1 MNDKRKSNPSSTLT
15 LKSWAISRTSLWN
28 GSFLI
33 SSSVL
38 FWYLRISLQ
47 RTSRPLIKQGNKRP
61 TNKKNRKYVSYRRAT
76 VPGRYRWGFFTPP
89 VVGADFRAAWKTQCQ
104 LIWIWQELVPVC
116 ISIKFLEFPN
126 NPFLSKELKLKIT
139 LVNIKKEAHH
149 QTTNPLIWQEWVLVC
164 IISIKFL
171 ELPINAF
178 LSKELKLKI
187 ILLNINKRPS
197 SNKLTLW

>member
-1 MNDKRKSNPSSTLT
+1 MDGTEIGVFKQPHQVCLRSLLQRKNCMALETQIRLHTQHHTTQQDAVRKTTTFIQIIMNDKGKSNPSSTLT

-104 LIWIWQELVPVC
+104 LIWIWQE
-116 ISIKFLEFPN
+116 
-126 NPFLSKELKLKIT
+126 
-139 LVNIKKEAHH
+139 
-149 QTTNPLIWQEWVLVC
+149 
-164 IISIKFL
+164 
-171 ELPINAF
+171 
-178 LSKELKLKI
+178 
-187 ILLNINKRPS
+187 
-197 SNKLTLW
+197 